1 MRPEQKKLD
10 DLMGN
15 FVGLALTLIFVLI
28 LLVLSTKPYNAA
40 IAGHEETPTTISV
53 AIANNGTET
62 PVSSPTL
69 VPAVALAAATAE
81 SSVTAA
87 DEASARSESTAQAS
101 APGQGDSSSYD
112 PELVAHGQTLYAT
125 CAGCHG
131 MDALGVP
138 NLGKSLVGT
147 EFMHTVSD
155 QELLQF
161 IITGRPLW
169 DPANTTGIDMPS
181 RGGNPMLTNDDI
193 LAIIIYLRSLD
204 SGAGG

>member
-1 MRPEQKKLD
+1 MRPEQQKLD

-40 IAGHEETPTTISV
+40 ITGNEEAPTAISV
-53 AIANNGTET
+53 AISENVIET
-62 PVSSPTL
+62 PVASPTMVATVVSTETTL
-69 VPAVALAAATAE
+69 ASPATAAA
-81 SSVTAA
+81 
-87 DEASARSESTAQAS
+87 EASAHPESTTQAS
-101 APGQGDSSSYD
+101 APGQGDSSSYGA
-112 PELVAHGQTLYAT
+112 ELVAHGQTLYAT

-138 NLGKSLVGT
+138 NLGKNLVGT
-147 EFMHTVSD
+147 EFMRTHSD
-155 QELLQF
+155 QELVQF

-181 RGGNPMLTNDDI
+181 RGGNPMLTDDDI